1 MSETKPRVSRLQMS
15 ISQLTTYRW
24 DLPVEL
30 EHLAYHGFDAIALWR
45 TKVSDVGVDA
55 ARQHLDRTGLRVS
68 SLQWAGGFTGSD
80 GRTFRESIDDAAEAI
95 ATAERLGAEVLLVHT
110 GCRGGHTL
118 GHALRLLQES
128 LDILAPL
135 ASERGVTLALEP
147 HHPGAAVGC
156 GFMPRLTQAVEWVDR
171 FNHPSVRLALDLWQ
185 FGHDTSLV
193 GLLPDL
199 VRHLALVKIADR
211 IGPPSSDRER
221 LPPGLGHLPLEQLV
235 GDLHAAGYRG
245 DFEFEVVGEAVEGLG
260 YDSALRHLRRVTD
273 GWTRPVRRPI
283 QREIVRVASPVRR

>member
-1 MSETKPRVSRLQMS
+1 MSEPMPRVSRLQLS

-30 EHLAYHGFDAIALWR
+30 DHLAYHGFDAISLWR
-45 TKVSDVGVDA
+45 TKVSDVGIDA
-55 ARQHLDRTGLRVS
+55 ARKLLDRSGIRVS

-80 GRTFRESIDDAAEAI
+80 GQTFRESVDDAAEAI
-95 ATAERLGAEVLLVHT
+95 TTAERVGAEVLVVHT

-118 GHALRLLQES
+118 GHARRLLQES
-128 LDILAPL
+128 LEILSPL

-147 HHPGAAVGC
+147 HHPGAAAGC
-156 GFMPRLTQAVEWVDR
+156 GFMPRLTQALEWVDR
-171 FNHPSVRLALDLWQ
+171 FNHPAVRLALDLWQ
-185 FGHDTSLV
+185 FGHDSTLP

-199 VRHLALVKIADR
+199 VKRLALVKLADR

-221 LPPGLGHLPLEQLV
+221 LPPGQGQLPLEELV
-235 GDLHAAGYRG
+235 GELHAAGYRG
-245 DFEFEVVGEAVEGLG
+245 DFEFEIVGEAVEAVG
-260 YDSALRHLRRVTD
+260 YDPVLRHLRRVTD
-273 GWTRPVRRPI
+273 GWTGPMRRSV